1 MNQALRACLEDL
13 EARIDPRVEEQ
24 LWRKWDD
31 FFNDRFH
38 DGLFSPR
45 RARAAPP
52 QVDWPEVSINAGLAD
67 MEMMALQQYRAC
79 SQQLAEGTGMLM
91 NVRCNY
97 GTSIIPLLFGV
108 ELFVMDEDTN
118 TLPTS
123 RPLHDIEAIQRLVD
137 AGVPD
142 IRRHYMAKVLEMGA
156 YYAEIAAQ
164 YPKIGQYVQIYH
176 PDLQGPMDIV
186 EVVWGS
192 SVFYSLYDRPELV
205 KGLLEVVTETYIA
218 CMRAW
223 TEVVPYREG
232 GNAHWGL
239 YHKGNIMLRD
249 DSAMNLSLEMFKE
262 FIRPYDQRLLDVFG
276 GGAIHFCGKGDHYA
290 PALAEMRDLYAIH
303 MSQPEY
309 NDMEA
314 IYTHIIDNGIKIIG
328 LRQDA
333 GEAALARGRDLHG
346 QVHCSLNEVSG
357 DYTTDTRRSNDEPA

>member
-1 MNQALRACLEDL
+1 MNATLRTCLEDL
-13 EARIDPRVEEQ
+13 EARIEPQVEEQ
-24 LWRKWDD
+24 LWREWDD
-31 FFNDRFH
+31 FSNDRFH
-38 DGLFSPR
+38 NGLFTPR
-45 RARAAPP
+45 RGVAAPP

-67 MEMMALQQYRAC
+67 MEMMALQQYHMC

-91 NVRCNY
+91 DVRCNY
-97 GTSIIPLLFGV
+97 GISIIPLLFGV
-108 ELFVMDEDTN
+108 ELFVMDEDTD

-123 RPLHDIEAIQRLVD
+123 YPLNDIEAIQRLVD
-137 AGVPD
+137 AGRPE
-142 IRRHYMAKVLEMGA
+142 IRQHYMAKVLEMGA
-156 YYAEIAAQ
+156 YYAEIAAR
-164 YPKIGQYVQIYH
+164 YPKIGRYVQIYH

-223 TEVVPYREG
+223 TEVIPYREG

-249 DSAMNLSLEMFKE
+249 DSAMNLSLKMFDE

-276 GGAIHFCGKGDHYA
+276 GGAIHYCGKGDHYT
-290 PALAEMRDLYAIH
+290 PALAEMHNLYAIH

-314 IYTHIIDNGIKIIG
+314 IYTHIADNGIKIVG
-328 LRQDA
+328 LRRDA

-346 QVHCSLNEVSG
+346 QVHCPLN
-357 DYTTDTRRSNDEPA
+357 

>member
-1 MNQALRACLEDL
+1 MNAILRTCLADL
-13 EARIDPRVEEQ
+13 EARIDPQVEDR
-24 LWRKWDD
+24 LWREWED
-31 FFNDRFH
+31 FSNDRFH
-38 DGLFSPR
+38 GTLFMPR
-45 RARAAPP
+45 RARTAPP
-52 QVDWPEVSINAGLAD
+52 QVEWPEVSINAGLAD
-67 MEMMALQQYRAC
+67 MDMMALQQYGAC

-108 ELFVMDEDTN
+108 ELFVMDEEAN

-123 RPLHDIEAIQRLVD
+123 RPLHNIGAIERLVD
-137 AGVPD
+137 AGVPE
-142 IRRHYMAKVLEMGA
+142 IRQHYMAQVLEMGA

-205 KGLLEVVTETYIA
+205 KGLLEVVAETYIA

-223 TEVVPYREG
+223 TGVVPYRQG

-249 DSAMNLSLEMFKE
+249 DSRCSTSSSAPTTSACSTPLAAGRSISAARATTMRLPWPRCGTCTRSTCPSPSTMTWSGSTRTLSTTGVRSSACARTQA
-262 FIRPYDQRLLDVFG
+262 RPRSPA
-276 GGAIHFCGKGDHYA
+276 GATC
-290 PALAEMRDLYAIH
+290 
-303 MSQPEY
+303 
-309 NDMEA
+309 
-314 IYTHIIDNGIKIIG
+314 T
-328 LRQDA
+328 
-333 GEAALARGRDLHG
+333 GRCTAH
-346 QVHCSLNEVSG
+346 
-357 DYTTDTRRSNDEPA
+357 